1 MNEGEISEEKNTVGT
16 SGILCEYVYMRHMR
30 VGMINSCGNIFIISV
45 FATVHKKNM

>member
-16 SGILCEYVYMRHMR
+16 SGILYEYMRHMR